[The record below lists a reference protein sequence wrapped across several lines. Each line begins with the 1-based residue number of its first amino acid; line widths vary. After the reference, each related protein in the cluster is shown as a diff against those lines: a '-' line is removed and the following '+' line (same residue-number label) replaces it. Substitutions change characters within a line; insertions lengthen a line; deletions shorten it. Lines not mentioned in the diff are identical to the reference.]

1 MMSDLRPDISRL
13 NIGLYFLV
21 AGLMACGRTPPEAPQ
36 NSEPY
41 AIVLGVAQDAGFP
54 QAGCA
59 QVCCEQAWQDPGLQ
73 KMVSCL
79 GIVDPESMEAWII
92 DATPDFRDQ
101 MRLLNESRGLPG
113 GLPEGIFLT
122 HAHIG
127 HFTGLIHLGRE
138 VMGANQ
144 ATVFAMPRMKNFL
157 ETNGPWSLIDSLG
170 HMELVPMY
178 HNNEISLN
186 ARLHITPFL
195 VPHRDEL
202 SETVGF
208 RIRGPNSSLIYI
220 PDIDKWNIWDQRIEI
235 LVERNDFLLV
245 DGTFFANGEVP
256 GRDMSLIPHPFVEES
271 MDLLDVLSHDQRSK
285 VYFIHL
291 NHTNPLLK
299 PGSHESE
306 IVREKGYGLTFEGQ
320 RFPL

>member
-1 MMSDLRPDISRL
+1 
-13 NIGLYFLV
+13 V
-21 AGLMACGRTPPEAPQ
+21 AGMMACNTPAETPG
-36 NSEPY
+36 NSDPY
-41 AIVLGVAQDAGFP
+41 VIVLGVAQDAGFP
-54 QAGCA
+54 QAGCTR
-59 QVCCEQAWQDPGLQ
+59 VCCEQAWRDPGLQ

-79 GIVDPESMEAWII
+79 GIVDPETMEAWII
-92 DATPDFRDQ
+92 DATPNFRDQ

-138 VMGANQ
+138 VMGANE
-144 ATVFAMPRMKNFL
+144 AKVYAMPRMKNFL
-157 ETNGPWSLIDSLG
+157 ETNGPWSLIDSFR
-170 HMELVPMY
+170 HMELMPMF
-178 HNNEISLN
+178 HNEEISLN
-186 ARLHITPFL
+186 SRLHITPFL

-208 RIRGPNSSLIYI
+208 RIRGPASSLIYI

-245 DGTFFANGEVP
+245 DGTFFANGEIP

-271 MDLLDVLSHDQRSK
+271 MDLLDVLSDDQRSK
-285 VYFIHL
+285 VHFIHL
-291 NHTNPLLK
+291 NHTNPLLL
-299 PGSHESE
+299 PGSEESE
-306 IVREKGYGLTFEGQ
+306 IVGEKGYGLTFESQ